1 MKRRVP
7 PGISFDILNPVLQ
20 EALWIKI
27 KICFMDADSNDILN
41 RKDRF
46 EFASGN
52 EFPVF
57 RSDILIAE
65 RIAAGTVREQDPIYG
80 KEYLGRHW

>member
-1 MKRRVP
+1 
-7 PGISFDILNPVLQ
+7 
-20 EALWIKI
+20 
-27 KICFMDADSNDILN
+27 MDADSNDILY
-41 RKDRF
+41 RKDSI

-52 EFPVF
+52 ELPVF

-65 RIAAGTVREQDPIYG
+65 RITAGTVREQNPIYG

>member
-1 MKRRVP
+1 
-7 PGISFDILNPVLQ
+7 
-20 EALWIKI
+20 
-27 KICFMDADSNDILN
+27 MDADSNDILY
-41 RKDRF
+41 RKDSI

-80 KEYLGRHW
+80 KEYLVVIGNGLQGVAASCERQAQGRYRN